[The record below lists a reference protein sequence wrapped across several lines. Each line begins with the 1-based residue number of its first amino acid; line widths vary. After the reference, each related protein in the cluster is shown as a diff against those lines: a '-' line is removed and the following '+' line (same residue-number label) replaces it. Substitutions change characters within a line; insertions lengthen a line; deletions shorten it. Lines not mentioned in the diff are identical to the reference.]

1 MITRIWNRCFECE
14 LYSEERKEL
23 VPTDVLEDALFNQN
37 VTFRDQAT
45 GKIKEVPI
53 ASMVSLKNTS
63 SFSAIKHRNLSR
75 VVTLYSPVLAG
86 FNANEVVGKTKEIL
100 DNYDIPK
107 GVSFKFTGEM
117 EKQEENMAFLSIALL
132 TAIGL
137 IMLLLVFQFNSIS
150 KPIIILI
157 SIFLSFTGVL
167 M

>member
-1 MITRIWNRCFECE
+1 
-14 LYSEERKEL
+14 
-23 VPTDVLEDALFNQN
+23 
-37 VTFRDQAT
+37 
-45 GKIKEVPI
+45 
-53 ASMVSLKNTS
+53 MVSLKNTS

-137 IMLLLVFQFNSIS
+137 IMLLLVFQFY
-150 KPIIILI
+150 II
-157 SIFLSFTGVL
+157 G
-167 M
+167 